1 MKAVKR
7 SLILLLCT
15 SMVWLSG
22 CVKIWQK
29 NLDIKTYMLEADR
42 EAGVMEKPLAE
53 RLWIESVH
61 VLPPYNIRNLVLRES
76 DVEFSTSYYTEL
88 LMAPAENFRSGFY
101 TWFAASGMFNDVS
114 IVSRSGMS
122 HSLAVTVMEFYGDTV
137 DEQAV
142 LKIKVTLFDEK
153 TNGLRV
159 LLSKDYTQSVAID
172 ETSAEEL
179 LRAFNRGLTQILTD
193 AEQDVV
199 KALKQGL

>member
-1 MKAVKR
+1 MKTLKR
-7 SLILLLCT
+7 TLILLVCT
-15 SMVWLSG
+15 SMLWLSG

-29 NLDIKTYMLEADR
+29 NLDIKTYMLEAHRDG
-42 EAGVMEKPLAE
+42 EMLEKPLAE
-53 RLWIESVH
+53 KLWIESVH

-88 LMAPAENFRSGFY
+88 LMAPSENFRNGFY
-101 TWFAASGMFNDVS
+101 TWFAASGVFEDVS
-114 IVSRSGMS
+114 IVNRSGMS
-122 HSLAVTVMEFYGDTV
+122 HSLSVTVMEFYGDAV
-137 DEQAV
+137 DEKAV

-159 LLSKDYTQSVAID
+159 LSSKDYQQNVAIA

-179 LRAFNRGLTQILTD
+179 LRAFNKGLVQILAD

-199 KALKQGL
+199 KALK